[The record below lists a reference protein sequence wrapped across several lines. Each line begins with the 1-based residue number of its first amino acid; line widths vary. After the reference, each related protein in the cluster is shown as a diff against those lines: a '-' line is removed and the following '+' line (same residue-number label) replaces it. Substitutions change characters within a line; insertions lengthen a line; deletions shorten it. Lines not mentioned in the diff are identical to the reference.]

1 VAELSL
7 PFTIGLGLPAL
18 AIQSLTV
25 ALARGLRV
33 YSRSRLERICA
44 AKGRPSRADSIARHD
59 EETERAAESLAIM
72 SGLVIASLA
81 GGTAAQVEPPAVANL
96 VVATVLGIAL
106 ICYVAAAA
114 IGRVFA
120 ERLLDAIWPIAPV
133 VRTLASP
140 LTLVG
145 FAAEWI
151 AQQIGGHDDAPPR
164 PASVE
169 VEIPPDDDNPEA
181 DEPDLPESI
190 RAMLEHVVELTRRD
204 VSELMVPR
212 SRMEMRPATISARD
226 AANVFRTT
234 GLSRIPV
241 YGENRDDIVGIL
253 YAKDLFPAL
262 LDAADPAEVSPR
274 RLARPAYFIPESK
287 AASELLEDLRS
298 RRLQIAIVLDEYGGV
313 AGLITLEDVIEEL
326 VGPIDDEH
334 DQPSPSDPIVPL
346 GEGSYEVDATLPLE
360 ELNERLGLQ
369 LPTEDDITTV
379 GGYVFHALG
388 RLPEPGATFRRDGI
402 EFTILE
408 VADHSIRRMR
418 LELIGQANRA
428 SRQN

>member
-7 PFTIGLGLPAL
+7 PFTIGLGVPAL
-18 AIQSLTV
+18 AIQGVTV
-25 ALARGLRV
+25 ALARALRV
-33 YSRSRLERICA
+33 YSRSRLERICDL
-44 AKGRPSRADSIARHD
+44 KGRPERADLIARHD

-72 SGLVIASLA
+72 SGLVIAALA
-81 GGTAAQVEPPAVANL
+81 GATAAEVEPPAVAYI

-106 ICYVAAAA
+106 VGYIAA
-114 IGRVFA
+114 G
-120 ERLLDAIWPIAPV
+120 PIAPV
-133 VRTLASP
+133 IRGLAAP

-145 FAAEWI
+145 AGAEWI
-151 AQQIGGHDDAPPR
+151 ARQLGGSDDAPPR

-181 DEPDLPESI
+181 DEPDLPDSV

-212 SRMEMRPATISARD
+212 SRMVMRPATISARE
-226 AANVFRTT
+226 AAAVFRTT
-234 GLSRIPV
+234 GLSRIPL

-262 LDAADPAEVSPR
+262 LDATDTEFSPR

-298 RRLQIAIVLDEYGGV
+298 RRLQIAVVLDEYGGV
-313 AGLITLEDVIEEL
+313 VGLITLEDVIEEL

-334 DQPSPSDPIVPL
+334 DQPPPSEPIRPL
-346 GEGSYEVDATLPLE
+346 GVGKYEVDATLPLE
-360 ELNERLGLQ
+360 ELNERLSLQ

-379 GGYVFHALG
+379 GGFVFHALG
-388 RLPEPGATFRRDGI
+388 RLPEPGATFRWDGV
-402 EFTILE
+402 EFTVLE
-408 VADHSIRRMR
+408 VADHSIRRVR
-418 LELIGQANRA
+418 LELIGQAERTA
-428 SRQN
+428 R

>member
-7 PFTIGLGLPAL
+7 SFTIGLGVPAL
-18 AIQSLTV
+18 AVQGVTV
-25 ALARGLRV
+25 ALARALRV

-44 AKGRPSRADSIARHD
+44 ANGRPRRADSIAKHD

-81 GGTAAQVEPPAVANL
+81 GATAAEVEPPAVANI

-106 ICYVAAAA
+106 VGYIAAAA

-120 ERLLDAIWPIAPV
+120 ERLLDALWPIAPIL
-133 VRTLASP
+133 RALAVP

-145 FAAEWI
+145 FGAEWI
-151 AQQIGGHDDAPPR
+151 ARHLGGHDDAPPR

-181 DEPDLPESI
+181 DEPDLPESV

-212 SRMEMRPATISARD
+212 SRMVMRPATISALE
-226 AANVFRTT
+226 AADVFRST
-234 GLSRIPV
+234 GLSRIPL

-262 LDAADPAEVSPR
+262 LDAVADSQEVSPR
-274 RLARPAYFIPESK
+274 RLARPAYFIPETK

-298 RRLQIAIVLDEYGGV
+298 RRLQIAVVLDEYGGV
-313 AGLITLEDVIEEL
+313 VGLITLEDVIEEL

-334 DQPSPSDPIVPL
+334 DQPTPSDPLVPL
-346 GEGSYEVDATLPLE
+346 GDGKYEVDATLPLE
-360 ELNERLGLQ
+360 EVNERLGLQ
-369 LPTEDDITTV
+369 LPTDDDITTV

-402 EFTILE
+402 EFTVLE

-418 LELIGQANRA
+418 LELIGQPNRA
-428 SRQN
+428 

>member
-7 PFTIGLGLPAL
+7 PFTIGLGVPAL
-18 AIQSLTV
+18 AVQGVTV
-25 ALARGLRV
+25 ALARALRV

-44 AKGRPSRADSIARHD
+44 LKDRPERADSIARHD
-59 EETERAAESLAIM
+59 EETERSSESLAIM
-72 SGLVIASLA
+72 SGLLIAALA
-81 GGTAAQVEPPAVANL
+81 GATAAEVEPPAVAYL

-106 ICYVAAAA
+106 VGYVAAAA

-120 ERLLDAIWPIAPV
+120 ERLLDALWPIAPLI
-133 VRTLASP
+133 RGLAAP

-145 FAAEWI
+145 AGAEWI
-151 AQQIGGHDDAPPR
+151 ARQFGGSDDAPPR

-181 DEPDLPESI
+181 DEPDLPDSV

-212 SRMEMRPATISARD
+212 SRMVMKQATISARE
-226 AANVFRTT
+226 AASVFRST
-234 GLSRIPV
+234 GLSRIPL

-262 LDAADPAEVSPR
+262 LDAADAELSPR

-313 AGLITLEDVIEEL
+313 VGLITLEDVIEEL

-334 DQPSPSDPIVPL
+334 DQPPPSEPIRPL
-346 GEGSYEVDATLPLE
+346 GVGKYEVDATLPLE

-379 GGYVFHALG
+379 GGFVFHALG
-388 RLPEPGATFRRDGI
+388 RLPEPGATFRWGGV
-402 EFTILE
+402 EFTVLE
-408 VADHSIRRMR
+408 VADHSIRRVR
-418 LELIGQANRA
+418 LELIGQAERTA
-428 SRQN
+428 R